1 MQVRNIFF
9 ILWEIIFMNKLKILV
24 SVLLIVGF
32 HTYAQKPKTTG
43 DQQPKTLK
51 QVLTLHIDRPGG
63 ANAANVAWHPV
74 QNKYYAAQAGNETF
88 PMEVFDANGRMLSD
102 NNLET
107 MVDVRGLWY
116 NPNTKTLQANGY
128 DNNGWVEYKLN
139 GKGIPASIT
148 KMDIET
154 GKPDPQSVGAYDPK
168 KNVLYYF
175 DYTTVGI
182 ERHKMSNGVSD
193 TTIALHL
200 GAKTKGDIVNEQEV
214 TKANYNENALIF
226 TGIAGSEIGLLNV
239 NDKQIELYNLA
250 TGLMTK
256 ALKLPDGAPVE
267 SSLNF
272 SFCNGIYWLNDKT
285 ERVWHGYK
293 GN

>member
-1 MQVRNIFF
+1 
-9 ILWEIIFMNKLKILV
+9 MNKLKILV

-32 HTYAQKPKTTG
+32 HTNAQKPKTTG
-43 DQQPKTLK
+43 IQQPKTLK
-51 QVLTLHIDRPGG
+51 QVLTLHIDREGG

-74 QNKYYAAQAGNETF
+74 QKKYYAAQAGNETF

-107 MVDVRGLWY
+107 IIDIRGFWY

-128 DNNGWVEYKLN
+128 DNTGWAEYKLN
-139 GKGIPASIT
+139 GKGIPTSIV
-148 KMDIET
+148 KIDIEP
-154 GKPDPQSVGAYDPK
+154 GKPDPQSVGAYDAK
-168 KNVLYYF
+168 KNVVYFF
-175 DYTTVGI
+175 DYSTVGV
-182 ERHKMSNGVSD
+182 ERHKMTDGVSD
-193 TTIALHL
+193 TTIALYL
-200 GAKTKGDIVNEQEV
+200 GAKTKNDIVADQK
-214 TKANYNENALIF
+214 TIKANYNENALIY

-239 NDKQIELYNLA
+239 NDKQIELYNIA

-256 ALKLPDGAPVE
+256 VLKLPDGAPVE
-267 SSLNF
+267 RSMNF
-272 SFCNGIYWLNDKT
+272 SFCNDIYWLNDKT